1 MTYTEI
7 EASIIG
13 AKSGNRQDMMKILEQ
28 YRPFIYKE
36 AQQYKIISYD
46 LNDLVQICYMAL
58 IKSITNYRTGSHTFS
73 TYAYITIK
81 NALRYTARQNRKH
94 QNNYSIN
101 SLVNSFDN
109 TRIAYVDCIEADEKV
124 DDKILESERA
134 VEINK
139 ALSNLPSDEADLVK
153 TVFYKKNS
161 LKSYAQENG
170 LGYLQAVRKKKRILK
185 KLNTN
190 LLS

>member
-58 IKSITNYRTGSHTFS
+58 IKSITNYRTGSNTFS

-94 QNNYSIN
+94 QYNYSIN

-109 TRIAYVDCIEADEKV
+109 TRIEYVDCIEADEKV
-124 DDKILESERA
+124 DDRILESERA

-185 KLNTN
+185 
-190 LLS
+190 